1 MKKIYILLFMTLC
14 TLGISAATTLT
25 VRPRQTTLDAGTYK
39 KNIYIYPSSGKYRYS
54 AVNTSSP
61 YSQSTMKTRLSTEGK
76 YTQKSVTKGSATSIN
91 FTKEPNNEYPYIN
104 YAFVAEDEDGNIV
117 ESTIKYFCYKLETAD
132 DANKFDIT
140 ESSYVKGAESV
151 TFNNIMMGFGLAHF
165 RQVLVEDTGFAD
177 EAAIINALKTELNN
191 STTAYYETSI
201 TDNFPK
207 NHNAKYYVAYA
218 AYKGTGTG
226 SADFVMEES
235 TFGYKTYEFDPDYSF
250 KVDFGNYSESETKA
264 TQVLN
269 VTMGEDVA
277 YWRYAIASSTANAKN
292 AIESAENITATSA
305 NVEISI
311 GGYNYLV
318 IAAYDEGGNRVNE
331 DYYSSSTIFYYQ
343 PQNEWV
349 YQGKHKFYDG
359 ALGDVF
365 SDVENETY
373 IVDVE
378 KRMSNSTYR
387 IKNPYQSHA
396 TKTDRYIYLVKTT
409 SGYQIA
415 NCYVGVT
422 ASKGELKLA
431 TKSEKYGTLVDNRIT
446 FPTSGLRMSYH
457 GGSGWD
463 VNTTGAFCLDLN
475 DLTKTVD
482 LSHNWGTIGLD
493 YPVEIPAGVVAYKAS
508 LDGSVVNLTQFGE
521 EGDVIPANTGAILY
535 AENPKSYNFVATD
548 DADAVTGNALK
559 AAIEKYNYTA
569 DENVY
574 YLGLDGEKVVFK
586 HLAEG
591 GSIAAGKAYLL
602 APASAAKLDVVVEGT
617 PTGITE
623 VVPMAVKNDG
633 IYNIQGVRVNNS
645 FKGVVIMNGKKYLK
659 K

>member
-1 MKKIYILLFMTLC
+1 MTLC
-14 TLGISAATTLT
+14 TLRISAATIDWSDWDNNGDENWSEWTEFAT
-25 VRPRQTTLDAGTYK
+25 GTY
-39 KNIYIYPSSGKYRYS
+39 NFHGPFTGYTDISISGLKMYQR
-54 AVNTSSP
+54 
-61 YSQSTMKTRLSTEGK
+61 
-76 YTQKSVTKGSATSIN
+76 TSIVAGKENVKQFQIRGLHIKADSDKTDDFTIDYNSSTKNCRILQQWCGSN
-91 FTKEPNNEYPYIN
+91 FNSNKMYIVDANEYKKTNTYTCN
-104 YAFVAEDEDGNIV
+104 YDEENG
-117 ESTIKYFCYKLETAD
+117 
-132 DANKFDIT
+132 KF
-140 ESSYVKGAESV
+140 
-151 TFNNIMMGFGLAHF
+151 TF
-165 RQVLVEDTGFAD
+165 QVF
-177 EAAIINALKTELNN
+177 
-191 STTAYYETSI
+191 YY
-201 TDNFPK
+201 
-207 NHNAKYYVAYA
+207 YYVSG
-218 AYKGTGTG
+218 AYKYGA
-226 SADFVMEES
+226 SAKTDYFTLEGHDYKFV
-235 TFGYKTYEFDPDYSF
+235 
-250 KVDFGNYSESETKA
+250 VDFGNYSESETKA

-277 YWRYAIASSTANAKN
+277 YWRYAIASSIANAKE
-292 AIESAENITATSA
+292 AIESADNITATSA
-305 NVEISI
+305 NVEIST
-311 GGYNYLV
+311 GGNNYLV

>member
-1 MKKIYILLFMTLC
+1 MKKVYILLFMTLC
-14 TLGISAATTLT
+14 TLCAGAATIDWSDWDNNGDENWSEWTEFAT
-25 VRPRQTTLDAGTYK
+25 GTY
-39 KNIYIYPSSGKYRYS
+39 NFHGPFTGYTDISISGLKMYQR
-54 AVNTSSP
+54 
-61 YSQSTMKTRLSTEGK
+61 
-76 YTQKSVTKGSATSIN
+76 TSIVAGKENVKQFQIRGLHIKADSDKTDDFTIDYNSSTKNCRILQQWCGSN
-91 FTKEPNNEYPYIN
+91 FNSNKMYIVDANEYKKTNTYTCN
-104 YAFVAEDEDGNIV
+104 YDEENG
-117 ESTIKYFCYKLETAD
+117 
-132 DANKFDIT
+132 KF
-140 ESSYVKGAESV
+140 
-151 TFNNIMMGFGLAHF
+151 TF
-165 RQVLVEDTGFAD
+165 QVF
-177 EAAIINALKTELNN
+177 
-191 STTAYYETSI
+191 YYYYTSG
-201 TDNFPK
+201 
-207 NHNAKYYVAYA
+207 
-218 AYKGTGTG
+218 AYKYGA
-226 SADFVMEES
+226 SA
-235 TFGYKTYEFDPDYSF
+235 KTDYFTLEGHDYSF
-250 KVDFGNYSESETKA
+250 KVDFGNYSEAETKA

-277 YWRYAIASSTANAKN
+277 YWRYAIASSTANAKE
-292 AIESAENITATSA
+292 AIESADNITATSA
-305 NVEISI
+305 NVEIST
-311 GGYNYLV
+311 GGNNYLV

-365 SDVENETY
+365 SDIDNETY

-378 KRMSNSTYR
+378 KRASNSTYR

-396 TKTDRYIYLVKTT
+396 SKSDRYIYFVKTT
-409 SGYQIA
+409 GGYQVPSI
-415 NCYVGVT
+415 YVGVT

-431 TKSEKYGTLVDNRIT
+431 TKSDVFGTLTDKKIT

-559 AAIEKYNYTA
+559 AAIETYNYTA

-574 YLGLDGEKVVFK
+574 YLGLEDEKVVFK
-586 HLAEG
+586 HLTS
-591 GSIAAGKAYLL
+591 GSIAAGKAYLV
-602 APASAAKLDVVVEGT
+602 APTSTAKLDVVFEDM
-617 PTGITE
+617 PTGINE
-623 VVPMAVKNDG
+623 IAPVAVKGNG
-633 IYNIQGVRVNNS
+633 IYNIQGVRVNDN
-645 FKGVVIMNGKKYLK
+645 FKGIVIMDGKKYLK